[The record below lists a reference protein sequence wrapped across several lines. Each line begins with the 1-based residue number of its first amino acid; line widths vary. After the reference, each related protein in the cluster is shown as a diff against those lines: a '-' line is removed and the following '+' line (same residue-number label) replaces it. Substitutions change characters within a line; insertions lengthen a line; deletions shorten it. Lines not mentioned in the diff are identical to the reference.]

1 MLELNKI
8 FSSFQWPVT
17 TNRAVC
23 LRCVVKARFL
33 VKYDVGSAYFA
44 WLILFTNLLTVFF
57 TFKCLHPIQAKLT
70 RKAMVGSGTTIN
82 ILIKFIVRMKTMV
95 LNNLCT
101 PRVRICEPERVS
113 YQLHSV
119 FTVSNPALLTQIMV
133 KWNDGDSE
141 KVRPALVSGTRKSV
155 SSEWPSRWRVWPIP

>member
-1 MLELNKI
+1 
-8 FSSFQWPVT
+8 
-17 TNRAVC
+17 
-23 LRCVVKARFL
+23 
-33 VKYDVGSAYFA
+33 
-44 WLILFTNLLTVFF
+44 
-57 TFKCLHPIQAKLT
+57 LT